1 MSVVYVTVGSTGF
14 DDLVQAVCT
23 RSFLQSLA
31 ARRFQRLIV
40 QYGSSEDMFVPP
52 PTEAGTFGIQIESF
66 DYTSNTQRFID
77 QADLVICHAGTGSI
91 LEALHS
97 RKPTIVVVNREL
109 MDNHQSE
116 IAQELSRREYVVAAE
131 PSGLAGAVASGAY
144 SRLVPYPNADPQP
157 IGEILDE
164 ETMLS

>member
-1 MSVVYVTVGSTGF
+1 MSAVYVTVGSTGF
-14 DDLVQAVCT
+14 DDLVRAVCT

-52 PTEAGTFGIQIESF
+52 PTESDTFGVDIESF

-97 RKPTIVVVNREL
+97 RKPTIVVVNRGL

-116 IAQELSRREYVVAAE
+116 IAQELSQRGYIVASE

-144 SRLVPYPNADPQP
+144 GKLLPYPNADPQP

-164 ETMLS
+164 ETTI